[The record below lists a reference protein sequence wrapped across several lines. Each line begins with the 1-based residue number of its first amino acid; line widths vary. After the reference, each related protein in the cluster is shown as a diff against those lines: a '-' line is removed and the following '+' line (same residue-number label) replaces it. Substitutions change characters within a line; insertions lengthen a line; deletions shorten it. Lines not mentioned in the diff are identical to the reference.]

1 MDRRTFLVAGGAG
14 LIATSA
20 RAAMRKIEAPH
31 SPTAGPLH
39 DAIARIEARS
49 GGRLGVAIHDTGT
62 GHRFAYR
69 GDERFAM
76 CSTFKLLLAGAV
88 LARVQQRAERLDRRV
103 PISGSDVIGHAPFTA
118 KRVGGTATVAE
129 LCRAMTVES
138 DNGAAN
144 LMLAAIGGPPALTR
158 FLRQTGDPTTRLDRN
173 EPSLNE
179 ATPGDPRDTT
189 TPLAM
194 LGSAGRLWLGPVL
207 APAYRAQLTAWAIE
221 CETGLERLRAGL
233 PKGWR
238 AGDKTGTGDRG
249 TYNDVAIF
257 WPPRRGPVLVTS
269 YLSESKLDTDAG
281 NAVHAQVARALVGM
295 I

>member
-1 MDRRTFLVAGGAG
+1 MDRRTFLVAGGVG
-14 LIATSA
+14 LASTSA
-20 RAAMRKIEAPH
+20 WAAMRKIGAPRR
-31 SPTAGPLH
+31 PVAGELH
-39 DAIARIEARS
+39 DAIARIEAES
-49 GGRLGVAIHDTGT
+49 GGRLGVALHDTGT
-62 GHRFAYR
+62 GRRFAYR

-88 LARVQQRAERLDRRV
+88 LARVQQRAERLDRRLPV
-103 PISGSDVIGHAPFTA
+103 SGSDVIGHAPFSA

-129 LCRAMTVES
+129 LCRAMMVES

-144 LMLAAIGGPPALTR
+144 LMLAAIGGPAGLTR
-158 FLRQTGDPTTRLDRN
+158 FLRQTGDMVTRLDRT

-194 LGSAGRLWLGPVL
+194 LGSAERLWLGPAL
-207 APAYRAQLTAWAIE
+207 APASRARLTAWAIE
-221 CETGLERLRAGL
+221 CRTGLARLRAGL
-233 PKGWR
+233 PEGWR

-249 TYNDVAIF
+249 TYNDVAIV
-257 WPPRRGPVLVTS
+257 WAPRRKPVLITS
-269 YLSESKLDTDAG
+269 YLAGSTLGTDAG
-281 NAVHAQVARALVGM
+281 NAIHAKVARALVAM

>member
-1 MDRRTFLVAGGAG
+1 
-14 LIATSA
+14 
-20 RAAMRKIEAPH
+20 MRKIETPRPPIADK
-31 SPTAGPLH
+31 LH
-39 DAIARIEARS
+39 DAIARIEAES
-49 GGRLGVAIHDTGT
+49 GGRLGVALHDTGT

-69 GDERFAM
+69 GNERFAM

-88 LARVQQRAERLDRRV
+88 LARVQQRAERLDRRLPV
-103 PISGSDVIGHAPFTA
+103 SGSDVIGHAPFTA
-118 KRVGGTATVAE
+118 KRAGGTATVAE

-144 LMLAAIGGPPALTR
+144 LMLAAIGGPAGLTR
-158 FLRQTGDPTTRLDRN
+158 FLRQTGDTVTRLDRT

-194 LGSAGRLWLGPVL
+194 LGSAERLWLGPAL
-207 APAYRAQLTAWAIE
+207 APTSRAQLTAWAIE
-221 CETGLERLRAGL
+221 CRTGLARLRAGL

-257 WPPRRGPVLVTS
+257 WPPRRKPVLITS
-269 YLSESKLDTDAG
+269 YLSESELGTDAG
-281 NAVHAQVARALVGM
+281 NAIHAKVARTLVAM